1 MALVICPNLYSV
13 GYIGVV
19 TKRCMRAEC
28 ARLLCVLTPHSLL
41 MFCGI
46 VYCCAF
52 MSVIVLCDIIC
63 CVIVLCGIVSEGIF
77 TCCEYVT

>member
-1 MALVICPNLYSV
+1 VTLVICPNLYSV
-13 GYIGVV
+13 GYIGVI
-19 TKRCMRAEC
+19 TKRYMREDC
-28 ARLLCVLTPHSLL
+28 VMLLCVLIPHSFLI
-41 MFCGI
+41 FCGI
-46 VYCCAF
+46 VYCCVF